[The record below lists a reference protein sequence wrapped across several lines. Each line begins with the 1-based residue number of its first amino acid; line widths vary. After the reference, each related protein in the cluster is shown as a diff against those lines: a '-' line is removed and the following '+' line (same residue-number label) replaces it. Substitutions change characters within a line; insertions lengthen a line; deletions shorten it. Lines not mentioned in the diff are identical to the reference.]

1 MNSNKPLEHFVTLF
15 DSNFLPQGLALHLS
29 LNRCFKESYKLWIL
43 CLDDQVFDFLKIFNL
58 NNVELLKLSELETP
72 ELLIAKSTRTLREY
86 YWTLTPF
93 TFSFVFQSDS
103 DINRVTYLDA
113 DTWLLQEP
121 TKIFTEFNRSKKS
134 ILITEHAYAIEHD
147 QSQESGKYCVQFVTF
162 TRGDGEKVRQWWQER
177 CLEWCYA
184 RHEEGKFGDQ
194 KYLEN
199 FLELFPESV
208 HVVEELSS
216 FMAPWNATRFP
227 HENAVLWHFHGLRII
242 KFFGSIRIYLGD
254 YKLPENVI
262 RDIYQIYID
271 DLMKALILMK
281 QNSVTVPVQQKFNF
295 KMSTKYLLSKFF
307 NKENFFPYKNII
319 NLKRNYTKD
328 LY

>member
-1 MNSNKPLEHFVTLF
+1 MLSMNSNKPLEHFVTLF

-199 FLELFPESV
+199 FLELFPEGV
-208 HVVEELSS
+208 HVAEKLSS

-227 HENAVLWHFHGLRII
+227 HDNAVLWHFHGLRII
-242 KFFGSIRIYLGD
+242 KLFGIARVYFGD
-254 YKLPENVI
+254 YYLPKEVI
-262 RDIYQIYID
+262 QKVYLRYLADLQVIFDLLKKHNID
-271 DLMKALILMK
+271 
-281 QNSVTVPVQQKFNF
+281 VPIQAKFN
-295 KMSTKYLLSKFF
+295 TKEKIKYIFSKYFNIKNKFLLQNLVAI
-307 NKENFFPYKNII
+307 NK
-319 NLKRNYTKD
+319 
-328 LY
+328 